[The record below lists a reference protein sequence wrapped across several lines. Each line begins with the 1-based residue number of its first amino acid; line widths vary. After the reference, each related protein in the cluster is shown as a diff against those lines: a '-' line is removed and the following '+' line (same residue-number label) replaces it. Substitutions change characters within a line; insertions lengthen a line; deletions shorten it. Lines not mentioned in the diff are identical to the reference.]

1 MATKLTETIRAAL
14 RISSKAEPI
23 TAEINDCIEACKRD
37 LQQVGVNNLDESD
50 ALIKR
55 AITIY
60 CKAEFGFSEKAQ
72 QFRQSYD
79 SLKVALS
86 LMEEYQKAPEQ
97 TDQEETKDGSS
108 TGEAEQ
114 EGAVDNGRVV

>member
-97 TDQEETKDGSS
+97 TDQEETQDDSS

-114 EGAVDNGRVV
+114 EGAVDNGSVV

>member
-1 MATKLTETIRAAL
+1 MAAALTETIRAAL
-14 RISSKAEPI
+14 RISSKAEAI

-37 LQQVGVNNLDESD
+37 MQQVGINNLDESD

-60 CKAEFGFSEKAQ
+60 CKAEFGYSDKAQ

-79 SLKVALS
+79 SLKLALS
-86 LMEEYQKAPEQ
+86 LMEEYQTAPEQ
-97 TDQEETKDGSS
+97 GAQEGTDGSS
-108 TGEAEQ
+108 TGEGEQ
-114 EGAVDNGRVV
+114 EGAVDSGNVV